1 MDGLLR
7 AVFIVQ
13 IVSTAV
19 LTVSVIW
26 LVTHALRTSEQ
37 IAALKSEEGNSPG
50 AAADPK
56 LIATLEHVA
65 ADLSKLNVSL
75 ERLPEVIEELR
86 AAAAAGPPA
95 LAAAPVSGWA
105 AKVAQELKQ
114 FRVLWTAF
122 YGGHHERLEPEF
134 LADLQD
140 SARATADNLLALLA
154 ARPEEEQAP
163 AQTALLAVVMS
174 LQELAELEV
183 DVEDAR
189 TLDDLDE
196 LGGRIV
202 SQIDSLR

>member
-1 MDGLLR
+1 
-7 AVFIVQ
+7 
-13 IVSTAV
+13 V

-26 LVTHALRTSEQ
+26 LVMHVLRTSERL
-37 IAALKSEEGNSPG
+37 AALTREPSPPLPISEVAPN
-50 AAADPK
+50 AD
-56 LIATLEHVA
+56 ATLERLA
-65 ADLSKLNVSL
+65 AEVGKLNAAV
-75 ERLPEVIEELR
+75 ERLPQSFEELR
-86 AAAAAGPPA
+86 VSLTTATPA
-95 LAAAPVSGWA
+95 LATPAAVEWSP
-105 AKVAQELKQ
+105 KVAQELKQ

-122 YGGHHERLEPEF
+122 YGGHHQRLEPEF

-140 SARATADNLLALLA
+140 AARMTADNLLALLA

-163 AQTALLAVVMS
+163 PQTALLAVVMS

-183 DVEDAR
+183 DPEDAR